1 MDGQKIQ
8 SKIWLGYGK
17 AALRIGDDYKFF
29 RPGNPPIPTGNFD
42 TPGRTLDNPGKQFD
56 KTFEQF
62 DQSGD
67 NFDGDKILDQA
78 VDPDLIDQTKLDA
91 PGATLDDDVSFDQPG
106 NYLFTLKVSLNAED
120 MKYGR
125 PNKYGK
131 ATWYALVDG
140 TDLAVGHYFQGPQG
154 TFFIATMQAL
164 LPILVVQCNRVV
176 NIFRPYSQTGIT
188 GRAPYGGNTDKKAKL
203 LVAGRPCSILQGT
216 KGEKGDAQLPGD
228 VRSPWWTILIP
239 QADTDI
245 RMDDIIKDDRGV
257 RYVVSSSELT
267 DAGFRVTAMQAA
279 P

>member
-1 MDGQKIQ
+1 MNGVTIQQKV
-8 SKIWLGYGK
+8 WRGYGK
-17 AALRIGDDYKFF
+17 AALYIGDSYKFY

-42 TPGRTLDNPGKQFD
+42 TPGRTHDDGQTYD
-56 KTFEQF
+56 DTFEQF
-62 DQSGD
+62 DTGST
-67 NFDGDKILDQA
+67 FDSNKSFDQA
-78 VDPDLIDQTKLDA
+78 VNPDLVDQTKFDA

-106 NYLFTLKVSLNAED
+106 NLLFSLPVSLNAED
-120 MKYGR
+120 MKYSR

-140 TDLAVGHYFQGPQG
+140 TNLEVGDYFIGPQG
-154 TFFIATMQAL
+154 TFFIATLQAL
-164 LPILVVQCNRVV
+164 LPILVVSCNRVV

-228 VRSPWWTILIP
+228 TRSPWWTLLIP
-239 QADTDI
+239 EAGVDI
-245 RMDDIIKDDRGV
+245 RLDDIVKDDRGV
-257 RYVVSSSELT
+257 RYALSSVELT
-267 DAGFRVTAMQAA
+267 DMGYRCTCMQAA